1 MKAAAS
7 VIYPHLLCQ
16 QAFSTVAITKA
27 LKFDLPLMI
36 GKFQFVA
43 ASLQKRSPNG
53 ILQAVILHPAGWC
66 SSLPSIVKVIPPDQK
81 LLLL

>member
-7 VIYPHLLCQ
+7 IINPHLLYQ
-16 QAFSTVAITKA
+16 QAFSTMTIIKA

-43 ASLQKRSPNG
+43 ASLHKM
-53 ILQAVILHPAGWC
+53 IYKWHVAGC
-66 SSLPSIVKVIPPDQK
+66 YFVSCRMV
-81 LLLL
+81 